1 MIEDNPPKLYCYNHP
16 NRETQL
22 RCNRC
27 NRPIC
32 ADCAVLTETGY
43 RCKECVRGQQKIF
56 ETAEWIDYPIAA
68 IVAAVLGYIGSLVVG
83 YLGFFTIF
91 VAPIIGV
98 VIAEAVRWVTRRH
111 RAPWLYRTA
120 VIAAVVVGL
129 FRPLLYLFAFLGG
142 GFAGL
147 GVLTALLWQGVY
159 LVLMASSMFY
169 RLSGIRIG

>member
-1 MIEDNPPKLYCYNHP
+1 MIEDNTPKLYCYNHP

-32 ADCAVLTETGY
+32 AECAVLTETGY

-56 ETAEWIDYPIAA
+56 VTAQWIDYP
-68 IVAAVLGYIGSLVVG
+68 VAAVIAAVLSYVGSLIVG

-91 VAPIIGV
+91 VAPIVGV
-98 VIAEAVRWVTRRH
+98 VIAEVVRWATRRH

-129 FRPLLYLFAFLGG
+129 FRPLLYLLAFTGG
-142 GFAGL
+142 GVGL
-147 GVLTALLWQGVY
+147 GLLSGLLWQGVY
-159 LVLMASSMFY
+159 LALMASSLFY